1 MPLGYLFLRT
11 SPEAKVPIFGR
22 SPTCLGDDEEIRDT
36 GGRGQADE
44 GVGDP
49 EVFVPQGLLSRMKSR
64 KWTKGKLMYL
74 TVSQAEIF
82 MIFIVYVLV
91 LCPFIDAI
99 FLGSMFSVG

>member
-1 MPLGYLFLRT
+1 
-11 SPEAKVPIFGR
+11 
-22 SPTCLGDDEEIRDT
+22 
-36 GGRGQADE
+36 
-44 GVGDP
+44 
-49 EVFVPQGLLSRMKSR
+49 MKSR

-99 FLGSMFSVG
+99 FLGSMFSVGYRSQGFD